1 MSARTWAVAPLV
13 GAVIALAAPTAAH
26 AGSAPLPAR
35 HAATAATVHPAAGGH
50 PLRRNRLGGGG
61 WRGGFRGCPSI
72 KVALSSD
79 RSAVLSNCRRGPV
92 AVILTSD
99 NKVDAFLD
107 VNYPTDTTDGLELR
121 IIGFFRRHP
130 ALLVKYFDSAPR
142 WYYFPPSRYHYG

>member
-26 AGSAPLPAR
+26 AGTAAVPAR
-35 HAATAATVHPAAGGH
+35 HAATAATVHPTAGGH
-50 PLRRNRLGGGG
+50 PARRNRLGGGG
-61 WRGGFRGCPSI
+61 FPGCPSI

-79 RSAVLSNCRRGPV
+79 RTAVLSNCRRGPV

-121 IIGFFRRHP
+121 IIGFFRPHP